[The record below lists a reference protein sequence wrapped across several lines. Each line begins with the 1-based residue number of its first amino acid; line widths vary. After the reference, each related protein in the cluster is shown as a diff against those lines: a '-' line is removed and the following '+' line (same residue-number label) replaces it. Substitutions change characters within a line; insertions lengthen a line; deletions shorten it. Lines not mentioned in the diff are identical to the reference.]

1 MNIKQ
6 KLFKTQ
12 IILKNMLNK
21 EFQEIYEK
29 IEESMIDALKNSA
42 HPFRTFS
49 LASIDDKMPSL
60 RTVVLRDFSIDNRF
74 LDCHS
79 DLRSPKV
86 DELKKN
92 NNFSAL
98 FYSTEKK
105 IQLRFKGE
113 VEIFHKNS
121 ITKQRWDIVTPSS
134 KRCYMGPFSPSESL
148 EEYHPNI
155 PDDVKFKNPSEQES
169 SVGYNNFVIIRCH
182 FHEID
187 FLKLKYSGHQRCKF
201 IFNEENIKV
210 NWIAP

>member
-1 MNIKQ
+1 LMS
-6 KLFKTQ
+6 
-12 IILKNMLNK
+12 
-21 EFQEIYEK
+21 E
-29 IEESMIDALKNSA
+29 ALKYSG
-42 HPFRTFS
+42 HPYRTFS
-49 LASIDDKMPSL
+49 LATVDDRMPNL
-60 RTVVLRDFSIDNRF
+60 RTVVLRDFSLDNRF

-86 DELKKN
+86 DDLKKN
-92 NNFSAL
+92 KKFSAL
-98 FYSTEKK
+98 FYSSEKK
-105 IQLRFKGE
+105 IQLRFKGT

-148 EEYHPNI
+148 EEYHANI
-155 PDDVKFKNPSEQES
+155 PDEVKFKDPSDQES
-169 SVGYNNFVIIRCH
+169 SDGYNNFVIIRCH